1 MSENGARGK
10 STAGLLL
17 IVALAGAGTMVVELS
32 AVRLLAPW
40 FGASAAVWTNVIGV
54 ILLALALGYLVG
66 SRLSAC
72 PRPLAKL
79 SWALLLAFV
88 ATLLLPI
95 LAGAVA
101 GWFLPEGVTLDRA
114 AGLIT
119 WGSLAS
125 SLLLFGPPALALGCV
140 GPLAVEVV
148 QTRTGGHA
156 GTAGGKVLFASTVG
170 SLAGTFG
177 TTHFLVPEL
186 GVAWTFYSAAVVL
199 GLLGV
204 VTALLERRDRKSLVA
219 VLLFALVLS
228 GEGLLGPSR
237 SDAGG
242 RSVRDG
248 VLLEAAES
256 PYQSVRVV
264 EFGEDA
270 EDPERMRQLQVNEGF
285 DSFQSVWQ
293 PEPGLLPPA
302 YYYDYFC
309 LPPWWSGAE
318 GEWRLMVLGLG
329 AGTAWRVLEGTMPA
343 RLELDAHGVE
353 IDPRVI
359 ELARRWMDL
368 PEDGEQR
375 HALGGWD
382 ARTALRYVSGTFD
395 QIVLDTYANQ
405 MEIPAHLCSLEFFEE
420 VKARL
425 APGGWLTINIGGF
438 GFEDPVVEAV
448 AGTAASAFGSEVLLI
463 RVPFSRNCVAFLRR
477 DGALPRPGESDWS
490 IEGPE
495 VAALLGPLELEG
507 RWKCFP
513 PEGFEPL
520 TDDRCPIEV
529 LQRASIA
536 VAAERLSRRESR

>member
-66 SRLSAC
+66 SRLSAH
-72 PRPLAKL
+72 PRPLSKL

-88 ATLLLPI
+88 ATLLLPL
-95 LAGAVA
+95 LAGTVA
-101 GWFLPEGVTLDRA
+101 GAFLPEGVTLDRA

-186 GVAWTFYSAAVVL
+186 GVSWTFYGAAVVL
-199 GLLGV
+199 GGLGV
-204 VTALLERRDRKSLVA
+204 VCALLERRDRKSLA
-219 VLLFALVLS
+219 PVLLFALVLS
-228 GEGLLGPSR
+228 GEGLLAPARGEV
-237 SDAGG
+237 GG
-242 RSVRDG
+242 RGASAG

-264 EFGEDA
+264 ELGEG
-270 EDPERMRQLQVNEGF
+270 PERMRQLQVNEGF

-302 YYYDYFC
+302 FYYDYFC
-309 LPPWWSGAE
+309 LPPWWSRAE

-329 AGTAWRVLEGTMPA
+329 AGTAWRVLEGAMPEGV
-343 RLELDAHGVE
+343 LLDAHGVE

-368 PEDGEQR
+368 PEDGERR

-382 ARTALRYVSGTFD
+382 ARTALRYVSGEFD

-425 APGGWLTINIGGF
+425 APGGWLSINIGGF

-448 AGTAASAFGSEVLLI
+448 AGTAASAFGSEALLV

-477 DGALPRPGESDWS
+477 DGVLPRPGGSGWA

-495 VAALLGPLELEG
+495 VAALLGPLELDG
-507 RWKCFP
+507 RWQRFP
-513 PEGFEPL
+513 PGSVEPL

-536 VAAERLSRRESR
+536 AAAERLSRRSVR